1 MRFKLIS
8 LGCKVN
14 FYENNA
20 LREMFLLNNYVED
33 NNNPDVV
40 VINTCSV
47 TKVADQKSRQI
58 IRREKRKNPNRVVVV
73 MGCSSQNHGEEILSS
88 TGADIVIGTSYRNKL
103 LDLIN
108 EFKINNEKILK
119 INKDVRHLEYESFNV
134 FTLPKSTRAYIK
146 VEDGCNN
153 FCTYCTIPYTRG
165 EVRSRNKD
173 EIIGEITHLVSLGFK
188 EFVLCGIH
196 TAHYGLDLKDT
207 TISDLVEAILNI

>member
-58 IRREKRKNPNRVVVV
+58 IRREKRKNPNSIVVV

-108 EFKINNEKILK
+108 EFKINNEKIL
-119 INKDVRHLEYESFNV
+119 
-134 FTLPKSTRAYIK
+134 
-146 VEDGCNN
+146 
-153 FCTYCTIPYTRG
+153 
-165 EVRSRNKD
+165 
-173 EIIGEITHLVSLGFK
+173 
-188 EFVLCGIH
+188 
-196 TAHYGLDLKDT
+196 
-207 TISDLVEAILNI
+207 

>member
-58 IRREKRKNPNRVVVV
+58 IRREKRKNPN
-73 MGCSSQNHGEEILSS
+73 
-88 TGADIVIGTSYRNKL
+88 
-103 LDLIN
+103 
-108 EFKINNEKILK
+108 
-119 INKDVRHLEYESFNV
+119 
-134 FTLPKSTRAYIK
+134 
-146 VEDGCNN
+146 
-153 FCTYCTIPYTRG
+153 
-165 EVRSRNKD
+165 
-173 EIIGEITHLVSLGFK
+173 
-188 EFVLCGIH
+188 
-196 TAHYGLDLKDT
+196 
-207 TISDLVEAILNI
+207 NIAKTNT